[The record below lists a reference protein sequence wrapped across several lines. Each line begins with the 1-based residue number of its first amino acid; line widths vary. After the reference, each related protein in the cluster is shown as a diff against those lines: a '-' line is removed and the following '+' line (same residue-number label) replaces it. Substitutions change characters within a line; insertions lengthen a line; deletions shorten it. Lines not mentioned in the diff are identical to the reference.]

1 VKRFALIGF
10 CIFFLGC
17 TNRISKEDLEL
28 LNGYWEIDKVVF
40 SDGNTKEYNVNTS
53 IDFIEWKDGKGFRKK
68 VQPSLNGTYQT
79 SDDAE
84 AFVITEVDG
93 NFLVNYKNELSEW
106 SEQLVQ
112 LSSTTFSVV
121 NEEGVRYVYNRF
133 EGITL

>member
-1 VKRFALIGF
+1 MKRFALIGF